1 MAFLRR
7 AAVRASVVLI
17 ALFGALFAYAWCN
30 PITADSPR
38 LVDPARFK
46 AEQLERFRAA
56 TRDPESVRFS
66 GEFVAGPKSLL
77 VVCGKVN
84 RKAEGR
90 GLTGL
95 QRFIVSPTLKITDG
109 EIDRDAMD
117 ELWSSMCARKR

>member
-7 AAVRASVVLI
+7 AAVRAGIVLL
-17 ALFGALFAYAWCN
+17 ALFSALFAYAWRN

-46 AEQLERFRAA
+46 AEQLDRFRAG

-66 GEFVAGPKSLL
+66 GEFVAGPRSLL

-90 GLTGL
+90 GMTGL
-95 QRFIVSPTLKITDG
+95 QRFIVSPTVKIVDG

-117 ELWSSMCARKR
+117 ALWTSLCARKR